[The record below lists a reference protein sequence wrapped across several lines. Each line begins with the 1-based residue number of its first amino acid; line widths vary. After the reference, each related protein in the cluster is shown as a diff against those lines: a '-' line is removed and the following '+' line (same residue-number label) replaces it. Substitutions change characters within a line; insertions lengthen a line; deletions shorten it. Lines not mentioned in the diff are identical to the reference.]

1 MQQRVIDF
9 YQDEQSH
16 WAARLDCG
24 HSQHVRHDPP
34 WMLREWVTNEEG
46 RAARI
51 GSWMECKR
59 CDEEDSRILTTA

>member
-1 MQQRVIDF
+1 MQRRVIGF
-9 YQDEQSH
+9 YRDEQSH
-16 WAARLDCG
+16 WVARLDCG

-34 WMLREWVTNEEG
+34 WVLRVWVTNEAE

-59 CDEEDSRILTTA
+59 CDEEIGGF